1 MAHPSYQRS
10 TSMPACV
17 KVFDTSVLEIF
28 KVKEHTCIFKKKQ
41 IVDVLQVQIQ
51 TGPAQTT
58 TKIVKV
64 HKLLDQ
70 DGNPRKNLGYIYD
83 EIDLMN
89 KLRHP
94 NIVKFHL
101 AVHSVKD
108 SALAFL
114 MPKYDT
120 LANIIERGPMKDD
133 LIETVFIQ
141 VACAMRYMHERSIVH
156 CDVKPW
162 NIFADSNQKAILA
175 DLDTAKKVNGDRLRV
190 NQWSGTS
197 VFMAPELPIQK
208 SAYDG
213 SVFVINPFKV
223 SSFIT
228 VSNHRVCFW
237 SLLLCCNL

>member
-1 MAHPSYQRS
+1 MQSSKFIMTASYQRS
-10 TSMPACV
+10 NSVPACV
-17 KVFDTSVLEIF
+17 KKFDTSILDIF
-28 KVKEHTCIFKKKQ
+28 RVKDHTCIFKKKE

-51 TGPAQTT
+51 TGPTQTT

-70 DGNPRKNLGYIYD
+70 DGNPRKHLGYIYD

-89 KLRHP
+89 KLKHP
-94 NIVKFHL
+94 NIIRFHM
-101 AVHSVKD
+101 AVHSVRD
-108 SALAFL
+108 NALAFL
-114 MPKYDT
+114 MPKFDT
-120 LANIIERGPMKDD
+120 LASIMEQGPLKEP

-162 NIFADSNQKAILA
+162 NIFIDSKQKAILA

-213 SVFVINPFKV
+213 SVFVINFFKV
-223 SSFIT
+223 RSCTS
-228 VSNHRVCFW
+228 VANR
-237 SLLLCCNL
+237 